1 MACKCENVTHPLK
14 MNGFL
19 GSNGDGPPFIKE
31 IKKAPRIKDKDFRF
45 GDVMSESE
53 FLHIQQRL
61 QLLSQIRSLELQ
73 NRKLRK
79 DAASTK
85 TLLWVVGGV
94 GTTLAASTIYLYAKR

>member
-19 GSNGDGPPFIKE
+19 GSNGDKMP
-31 IKKAPRIKDKDFRF
+31 
-45 GDVMSESE
+45 ESE
-53 FLHIQQRL
+53 FLPIQQRL
-61 QLLSQIRSLELQ
+61 QLQSQIRSLELQ
-73 NRKLRK
+73 NRKLRE

>member
-19 GSNGDGPPFIKE
+19 GSNGDGPPF
-31 IKKAPRIKDKDFRF
+31 
-45 GDVMSESE
+45 SE
-53 FLHIQQRL
+53 FLHIHQRL
-61 QLLSQIRSLELQ
+61 QLQSQIRSLELQ